1 MKPIA
6 IIPARGGSQRI
17 PRKNIKDFHGQP
29 IIAYSI
35 QAAKESG
42 LFSEVVVSTDDA
54 EIGAIALQYGASVH
68 KRDTYYAQDE
78 VGTQEVV
85 RQYLE
90 DIDQAL
96 PEYVCCIYATAPL
109 MRIEDL
115 YKGYQEVVLGYNF
128 KYAMSVRADV
138 LADAGQFYWGTV
150 GAFWGDEPLIGPGTA
165 MIPVPDSHVCDI
177 NTIVDWADAVR
188 KYEIINRGGTD
199 DNCMR

>member
-42 LFSEVVVSTDDA
+42 LFSAVVVSTDDA
-54 EIGAIALQYGASVH
+54 EIGSIARSYGATLH
-68 KRDTYYAQDE
+68 KRDAYYAQDE

-85 RQYLE
+85 QQYLRE
-90 DIDQAL
+90 REAKGL
-96 PEYVCCIYATAPL
+96 TMPVYACCIYATAPL

-115 YKGYQEVVLGYNF
+115 KRGYELVTEGGTL
-128 KYAMSVRADV
+128 YAMSVHADV
-138 LADAGQFYWGTV
+138 LADAGQFYWGWVGSFMMGGALIAPNTV
-150 GAFWGDEPLIGPGTA
+150 
-165 MIPVPDSHVCDI
+165 MVPVLGSYVCDI
-177 NTIVDWADAVR
+177 NTPEDWKDAER
-188 KYEIINRGGTD
+188 KYEINRGQ
-199 DNCMR
+199 